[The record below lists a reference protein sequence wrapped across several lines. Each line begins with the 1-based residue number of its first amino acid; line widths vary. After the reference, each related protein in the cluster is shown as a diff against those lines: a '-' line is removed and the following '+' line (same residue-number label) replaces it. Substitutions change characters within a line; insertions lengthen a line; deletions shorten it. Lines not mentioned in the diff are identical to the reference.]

1 MRRLQIIQT
10 SFILITSSCCAQTN
24 YDSTFLHELKKIDS
38 YIFSIDSFKQVVNS
52 KLIGNFNFGEFE
64 GSCLHHRS
72 IYLIYKIHLDFDTTT
87 SKTIYFKDNKPVK
100 IIDDKA
106 EFYSLEKWVD
116 SKGDVVEPLIIDKL
130 LLLAEQCLKT
140 VRIVL
145 Y

>member
-10 SFILITSSCCAQTN
+10 VFILLTSNCCAQVN
-24 YDSTFLHELKKIDS
+24 HDSTYLPELKKIDS

-52 KLIGNFNFGEFE
+52 TLTGNFDLGEFE

-106 EFYSLEKWVD
+106 AFYSLENWVD

-130 LLLAEQCLKT
+130 LLIAEQCLKT
-140 VRIVL
+140 VRIIL